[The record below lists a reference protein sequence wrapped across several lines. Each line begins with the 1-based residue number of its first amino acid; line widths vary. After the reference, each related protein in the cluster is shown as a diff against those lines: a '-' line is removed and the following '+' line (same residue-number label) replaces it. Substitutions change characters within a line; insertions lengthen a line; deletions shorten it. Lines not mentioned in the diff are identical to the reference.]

1 MNTTYADTVTRPRS
15 RASLPTE
22 ETRAGETD
30 AGEARAERDLAAALT
45 RGDPDA
51 LADAYRRW
59 APLVHTLATRS
70 LGDAKEAEDITQQ
83 VFLGVWRGRAGYRP
97 ERGPINAWVVGIT
110 RRKIVDALAA
120 RTRRT
125 ALVTAATAAA
135 GTRVPRPSDHPEAV
149 LDRLLV
155 LRALETLPHAQ
166 RRLLSL
172 AFFDD
177 LTQVQIA
184 ERTGLPLG
192 TVKSHVRRGLH
203 RLRGALE
210 PEHGAPPASPG
221 ARE

>member
-1 MNTTYADTVTRPRS
+1 MNTTYADTATRPRS
-15 RASLPTE
+15 RACPPAE
-22 ETRAGETD
+22 ETRAEETD
-30 AGEARAERDLAAALT
+30 AGEAHAERDLATALT

-210 PEHGAPPASPG
+210 PEHGAPPASRG
-221 ARE
+221 THE

>member
-1 MNTTYADTVTRPRS
+1 MNTPYADPATRS
-15 RASLPTE
+15 RVPE
-22 ETRAGETD
+22 PAGES
-30 AGEARAERDLAAALT
+30 RAEADIAAALT

-51 LADAYRRW
+51 LADAYHRW
-59 APLVHTLATRS
+59 GPLVHALATRA

-97 ERGPINAWVVGIT
+97 ERGPVGAWVVGIA

-125 ALVTAATAAA
+125 ELVAAATAAA
-135 GTRVPRPSDHPEAV
+135 ETRVERPGDRPEAV

-155 LRALETLPHAQ
+155 LRALETLPQAQ
-166 RRLLSL
+166 RRLLAL

-203 RLRGALE
+203 RLRGCLE
-210 PEHGAPPASPG
+210 PEHDSTPRPRG
-221 ARE
+221 

>member
-1 MNTTYADTVTRPRS
+1 M
-15 RASLPTE
+15 
-22 ETRAGETD
+22 
-30 AGEARAERDLAAALT
+30 RAEDDRAEDVRVEKDLVAALL

-59 APLVHTLATRS
+59 GPLVHTLAARS

-97 ERGPINAWVVGIT
+97 ERGPIAAWVVGIT

-125 ALVTAATAAA
+125 ALVAAATAAA
-135 GTRVPRPSDHPEAV
+135 ETRVARPSDQPEAV
-149 LDRLLV
+149 LDRVLV
-155 LRALETLPHAQ
+155 LRAMETLPQAQ

-203 RLRGALE
+203 RLRGCLDPDGHE
-210 PEHGAPPASPG
+210 TSPERAIDAPAAAHPA
-221 ARE
+221 AHRRRLVQ